1 MSAQG
6 GRFAVVRL
14 LLESRPRGTRGR
26 QRKWHRLTRAAGQ
39 GKEWGPDNVTD
50 SMTSSAVEMTD
61 TVVWVQGEASWG
73 SRRCCS
79 FALLMRSKVLDGR
92 LKA

>member
-1 MSAQG
+1 M
-6 GRFAVVRL
+6 VHL
-14 LLESRPRGTRGR
+14 LLESRPRGKRGR
-26 QRKWHRLTRAAGQ
+26 QGKWHRLTRAAGQ

-50 SMTSSAVEMTD
+50 SVTSSAVEMTA
-61 TVVWVQGEASWG
+61 TVVWVQGEASWE
-73 SRRCCS
+73 SRRCS